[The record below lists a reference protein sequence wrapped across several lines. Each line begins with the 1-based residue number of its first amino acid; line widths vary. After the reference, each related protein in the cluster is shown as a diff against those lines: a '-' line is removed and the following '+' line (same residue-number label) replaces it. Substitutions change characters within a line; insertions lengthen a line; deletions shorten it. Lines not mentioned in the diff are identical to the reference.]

1 MPSVCQAA
9 GQPEGDSEDVSA
21 RPQSDVE
28 SPLCPG
34 CAGAG
39 IPAGTPIVGTV
50 GFLGLSNQTVAE
62 TSSQKDDFWGIPDRV
77 ERLA

>member
-21 RPQSDVE
+21 RLQSDVE

-50 GFLGLSNQTVAE
+50 GFLGLSNQIVAE
-62 TSSQKDDFWGIPDRV
+62 TSSQEVDFWGNPDRV
-77 ERLA
+77 ERPA